1 MEPEDCDPMDN
12 CNNNITRND
21 HLLTPEARIDLEM
34 MEWLSRLQNNRR
46 LPDSIFYP
54 LLFAYAIMIMFGVL
68 ANGLII
74 TLVLRQRSRHQL
86 RHLLMINLSVSDLLL
101 CLVTMPLTFMELVC
115 FSWPLGNYPLLCKLA
130 GSMEG
135 VSVYCSTLTIASI
148 AMDRYHLIV
157 FPVRR
162 EGPIGYWTVSC
173 LLLGIWTGSLLL
185 ACPLFLFR
193 SLKHLP
199 LNEELLG
206 IPSIEFCVEEWPD
219 SSPAAL
225 IYSLASTLFQFLIP
239 AIIIVFAH
247 ASICARLR
255 RRFQGTS
262 RRAGAHR
269 PKTHHLLSAI
279 ALTFA
284 LCWIPL
290 NLFNIL
296 DAFFFVLSDVQQ
308 LKLTVYAICHL
319 AGMSSACL
327 NPVFYGWL
335 NHNLR
340 AELVRLFPQLVR
352 YTKPASNTTTTAN
365 NNTTIQAQLTLADAI
380 SYV

>member
-1 MEPEDCDPMDN
+1 M
-12 CNNNITRND
+12 I
-21 HLLTPEARIDLEM
+21 LID
-34 MEWLSRLQNNRR
+34 
-46 LPDSIFYP
+46 
-54 LLFAYAIMIMFGVL
+54 
-68 ANGLII
+68 
-74 TLVLRQRSRHQL
+74 RHQL

-135 VSVYCSTLTIASI
+135 ISVYCSTLTIASI
-148 AMDRYHLIV
+148 AVDRYHLIV
-157 FPVRR
+157 FPARR
-162 EGPIGYWTVSC
+162 EGPIGSAVSY
-173 LLLGIWTGSLLL
+173 LLAGIWTGSLLL

-193 SLKHLP
+193 TLKHVP
-199 LNEELLG
+199 LNEALLG
-206 IPSIEFCVEEWPD
+206 IASVEFCLEEWPE
-219 SSPAAL
+219 SSAASAL
-225 IYSLASTLFQFLIP
+225 IYSVASTLFQFLIP
-239 AIIIVFAH
+239 ATVIVFAH

-255 RRFQGTS
+255 RRFQGTGTS
-262 RRAGAHR
+262 GRSEFR

-290 NLFNIL
+290 NLFNLL
-296 DAFFFVLSDVQQ
+296 DAFLGVLADVQQ
-308 LKLTVYAICHL
+308 VKLTVYAVCHL

-327 NPVFYGWL
+327 NPVFYGWF

-340 AELVRLFPQLVR
+340 AELVRLFPRLVR
-352 YTKPASNTTTTAN
+352 YPKRPTALSLTN
-365 NNTTIQAQLTLADAI
+365 NNTTTAAVAITTLAEAI

>member
-1 MEPEDCDPMDN
+1 M
-12 CNNNITRND
+12 T
-21 HLLTPEARIDLEM
+21 IDF
-34 MEWLSRLQNNRR
+34 R
-46 LPDSIFYP
+46 F
-54 LLFAYAIMIMFGVL
+54 FV
-68 ANGLII
+68 
-74 TLVLRQRSRHQL
+74 RSRHQL

-101 CLVTMPLTFMELVC
+101 CLVTMPLTLMELVC
-115 FSWPLGNYPLLCKLA
+115 FSWPLGNHPLLCKLA

-157 FPVRR
+157 FPARR
-162 EGPIGYWTVSC
+162 QQRPIGPTVSF
-173 LLLGIWTGSLLL
+173 LLVGIWTGSLLL

-193 SLKHLP
+193 TLKHVP

-206 IPSIEFCVEEWPD
+206 IASVEFCVEEWPD

-239 AIIIVFAH
+239 ATIIVFAH

-255 RRFQGTS
+255 RRFQGTGG
-262 RRAGAHR
+262 RRPDFR

-290 NLFNIL
+290 NLFNLL
-296 DAFFFVLSDVQQ
+296 DAFFEVMAEEQQ
-308 LKLTVYAICHL
+308 IKLTVYAVCHL

-340 AELVRLFPQLVR
+340 AELVRLFPRLVR
-352 YTKPASNTTTTAN
+352 YTKPAASSTANTTTGAAVTYAE
-365 NNTTIQAQLTLADAI
+365 AV

>member
-1 MEPEDCDPMDN
+1 MASAC
-12 CNNNITRND
+12 
-21 HLLTPEARIDLEM
+21 H
-34 MEWLSRLQNNRR
+34 
-46 LPDSIFYP
+46 F
-54 LLFAYAIMIMFGVL
+54 
-68 ANGLII
+68 
-74 TLVLRQRSRHQL
+74 RHQL

-135 VSVYCSTLTIASI
+135 VSVYCSTLTLAAIAI
-148 AMDRYHLIV
+148 DRYHLIV

-162 EGPIGYWTVSC
+162 EGPIGYWTVTC
-173 LLLGIWTGSLLL
+173 LLFGIWTGSLLF

-193 SLKHLP
+193 SLKHVP
-199 LNEELLG
+199 LNEKLLG
-206 IPSIEFCVEEWPD
+206 VSSIEFCVEEWPE

-225 IYSLASTLFQFLIP
+225 IYSVASTLFQFLIP
-239 AIIIVFAH
+239 AVIIVFAH

-255 RRFQGTS
+255 RRFQGTN
-262 RRAGAHR
+262 RRPGLHR

-290 NLFNIL
+290 NLFNLL
-296 DAFFFVLSDVQQ
+296 DAFFDVLSDDQE
-308 LKLTVYAICHL
+308 LKLTVYAVCHL

-340 AELVRLFPQLVR
+340 AELVRLFPQIIR
-352 YTKPASNTTTTAN
+352 YAKPASANTTTGN

>member
-1 MEPEDCDPMDN
+1 MCV
-12 CNNNITRND
+12 
-21 HLLTPEARIDLEM
+21 L
-34 MEWLSRLQNNRR
+34 NRCVDQF
-46 LPDSIFYP
+46 L
-54 LLFAYAIMIMFGVL
+54 
-68 ANGLII
+68 N
-74 TLVLRQRSRHQL
+74 RHQL

-135 VSVYCSTLTIASI
+135 VSVYCSTLTLAAIAI
-148 AMDRYHLIV
+148 DRYHLIV

-173 LLLGIWTGSLLL
+173 LLLGIWTGSLLF

-193 SLKHLP
+193 SLKHVP
-199 LNEELLG
+199 LNEKLLG
-206 IPSIEFCVEEWPD
+206 VSSIEFCVEEWPE

-225 IYSLASTLFQFLIP
+225 IYSVASTLFQFLIP

-255 RRFQGTS
+255 RRFQGTN
-262 RRAGAHR
+262 RRPGLHR
-269 PKTHHLLSAI
+269 PKTHQLLSAI

-290 NLFNIL
+290 NLFNLL
-296 DAFFFVLSDVQQ
+296 DAFFYVLSGDQE
-308 LKLTVYAICHL
+308 LKLTVYAVCHL

-340 AELVRLFPQLVR
+340 AELVRLFPQIIR
-352 YTKPASNTTTTAN
+352 YTKSSASATNTTGNN